1 MLFHLL
7 FICSNLFSHLW
18 IKCTQSTLKCDWS
31 LTSRP
36 SLMVTQDSSGGQG
49 LGSFFPREQTQRET
63 PWDAQA
69 KPHKRSR
76 MLFNGLLPFTVFTPL
91 IKSRCWV
98 QRPLESGKSNLR
110 AGWREKHVWG
120 VNAEQAA
127 RRLLLGMR
135 VHLLSCCQQRPHP
148 SGRWPTY

>member
-1 MLFHLL
+1 MHTVLSEMWLITDQL
-7 FICSNLFSHLW
+7 AESHGDTGQLW
-18 IKCTQSTLKCDWS
+18 
-31 LTSRP
+31 RP
-36 SLMVTQDSSGGQG
+36 RSGEFLSSGTDPEG
-49 LGSFFPREQTQRET
+49 ET

-76 MLFNGLLPFTVFTPL
+76 TLFNGLLPLTVFILL

-98 QRPLESGKSNLR
+98 HRPPESGKSNKEQVEER
-110 AGWREKHVWG
+110 RHVWG

-148 SGRWPTY
+148 PGRWPTYWMLCHRHYEKQSWLVL